1 MNLTVNGEAKEIAG
15 EETLNVDEML
25 AALKVSDPLYVT
37 VELNGKILERAAFGS
52 THVKDGD
59 ALEFLYFMGG
69 GGR

>member
-1 MNLTVNGEAKEIAG
+1 MKLKVNGDEKEIA
-15 EETLNVDEML
+15 EKEALNVDEML

-52 THVKDGD
+52 TQVKDGD